1 MCPTRVFRNWM
12 NSKKAVGVQDE
23 DTKLK
28 KKYSTKIK
36 IRAYSPT
43 DLCVGWKWDRKKGP
57 KDKKNPKIRYQ
68 GSVTHGKLPGL
79 AKFDHVIRAQYQKV
93 SYPGLLI

>member
-1 MCPTRVFRNWM
+1 MWVESET
-12 NSKKAVGVQDE
+12 E
-23 DTKLK
+23 
-28 KKYSTKIK
+28 
-36 IRAYSPT
+36 
-43 DLCVGWKWDRKKGP
+43 KKGP

>member
-1 MCPTRVFRNWM
+1 M

-36 IRAYSPT
+36 IRAYIVQQI
-43 DLCVGWKWDRKKGP
+43 CVWVESETEKK
-57 KDKKNPKIRYQ
+57 DQRIRRI
-68 GSVTHGKLPGL
+68 P
-79 AKFDHVIRAQYQKV
+79 R
-93 SYPGLLI
+93 